1 MNTRVTQLIEKFCT
15 EKHSDSVHCDVS
27 SSRVLMVN
35 IPISIELFH
44 ELEAI

>member
-1 MNTRVTQLIEKFCT
+1 MNTRVTQLFEKFCT

-27 SSRVLMVN
+27 SSRIPMVN